1 MSSVKE
7 LAARFESRK
16 GSVTAERR
24 ETLVP
29 RPSNYKIDEID
40 DELTPILTPGGA
52 STEHAMDSLPQSLP
66 PRQAGPRPH
75 DDVEMR
81 PLTWASHS
89 LTGNIQES
97 HNKSIL
103 SGASEPDPLPTS
115 QPARFLPH
123 TKNESLAARS
133 TALDYSQPR
142 EDSTQFDIPSQSDC
156 ISRAKAGQPLNPGIG
171 KPGHSSENPARED
184 HETMPIA
191 KLFARDAAPLHLPE
205 LDDWLGKLPRFEFTY
220 PKATH
225 PDSAPKPFPPLDLLK
240 GEKLKDLIHNSRPTP
255 LWRDWNSIGSTLV
268 NLALSIM
275 GSSAISTFYSL
286 AGLYNAVQIFA
297 LILNTIVG
305 NSSGRWRTLFLGT
318 IPNVLA
324 LNFGGKLLQS
334 ITFLGILTIL
344 SGGLLF
350 WFYKLTGRW
359 SPDATPEGLL
369 SRDPARG
376 TRAVPFVSFILTVL
390 YLPLSTISVHAITW
404 SSDFWPLENP
414 YIKSETPDPQPLGP
428 SSEFHDPLDFCWTT
442 TMRKDE
448 INYAPV
454 AVVLG
459 ILTLMFMTFWFPIR
473 LGKTIRMSLPVVEPY
488 DALGQRRSEEEMEHE
503 YQRLLERDKSP
514 FSFLYNEYRRKWGSF
529 KALYLGGKLTA
540 LLIVAFIS
548 PDSCLTLKMAKS
560 YVSRHTLGIARQSV
574 LLAAMVVFLLV
585 QSLAT
590 PFIDPV
596 SNASEWTSRMN
607 FVLTSLLGLLVALD
621 IPGQAFWNGW
631 ALYGVYIITYGLTVY
646 FTVINWNWMH
656 RIIKRL
662 RRRIDFSIDIFS
674 PRLNISPDSSHLK
687 QRIWQESWTTLLLA
701 TPQCRMPTSQKL
713 RFAEGTEADADTP
726 VPPYLLD
733 FVNSPAE
740 RHIENLKI
748 LREIGGSAYEQA
760 ANEGKTHSEQIANLS
775 HKILQHM
782 VGPDAFWFPT
792 GSSGET
798 CLNAAD
804 YFGNAWCIPFP
815 LTVIIRYDSS
825 GKTIPI
831 TNLNDIEDFVHQ
843 NESRVVEKQRELRIA
858 LRCLD
863 SMMVQWPYTHT
874 ELVGNRFRWIGGRRY
889 HACQTTDYHE
899 ARFRIRRQ
907 GSLEWNNVNL
917 ASGFDVSLQYSKK
930 LNLDGSLIGLNI
942 SFELTPQLARFL
954 LLNKTIL
961 ESRMSAYL
969 NALRDYRT
977 HALIEVESKIEAL
990 SYGFITSLYAS
1001 PMDPV
1006 SIASSLARNERN
1018 LRVRD
1023 LAVGYE
1029 HAFQTMYERM
1039 HYVTRAPVEAWW
1051 FLFWD
1056 DFWRRNKSTLKPLK
1070 VHFLDFDPH
1079 YPTSIAYRPVPR
1091 PVLERFLQQRGLWS
1105 PSSNWYGNWWWLHT
1119 GFINKIYFHLN
1130 WIVFA
1135 GSSKAIHVHIGEY
1148 SSSDLREV
1156 DARSRIPSSVIPEED
1171 FIRATTSSGIKAG
1184 TTHSDSIMRARRAYR
1199 WETLVGD
1206 KSTQPFLSRGMN
1218 ALRDHRWHFWH
1229 EEKRQYEE
1237 YWVSW
1242 RGRLAQWFG
1251 LSPVANIYWHTGALS
1266 VDISLNRVPPEPK
1279 YVRAGQI
1286 QH

>member
-1 MSSVKE
+1 MASEKE

-16 GSVTAERR
+16 GSVTIERR
-24 ETLVP
+24 ESSVP
-29 RPSNYKIDEID
+29 RPSNYKIDEMSN
-40 DELTPILTPGGA
+40 ELTSILTSGGA
-52 STEHAMDSLPQSLP
+52 SVEHIMHPLPRSSP
-66 PRQAGPRPH
+66 PRQAGPSPH

-81 PLTWASHS
+81 PLTRASNS
-89 LTGNIQES
+89 LTGKTQEF
-97 HNKSIL
+97 HNKCTL
-103 SGASEPDPLPTS
+103 SGALEPNPLPPS
-115 QPARFLPH
+115 QPARFLRH
-123 TKNESLAARS
+123 MENESLTAKS
-133 TALDYSQPR
+133 TTLDSSQSGG
-142 EDSTQFDIPSQSDC
+142 DSTQFDAPSKADN

-171 KPGHSSENPARED
+171 KPGRSSENLAHDRSPND
-184 HETMPIA
+184 HETIPIA
-191 KLFARDAAPLHLPE
+191 KLFARNAAPLHLPE

-225 PDSAPKPFPPLDLLK
+225 ADSAPKPFPPLDLLK
-240 GEKLKDLIHNSRPTP
+240 GERLKDLIHNSPPTP
-255 LWRDWNSIGSTLV
+255 LWRDWNSVGSTLV

-275 GSSAISTFYSL
+275 GSSVISTFYSL

-334 ITFLGILTIL
+334 ITFLGVLTIV

-376 TRAVPFVSFILTVL
+376 TRAIPFVSFILTVL
-390 YLPLSTISVHAITW
+390 YLPLSTLSIHAITW
-404 SSDFWPLENP
+404 SSDFWPVENP
-414 YIKSETPDPQPLGP
+414 YIKSETPDLQPLGP

-459 ILTLMFMTFWFPIR
+459 ILTLIFMTIWFPIR
-473 LGKTIRMSLPVVEPY
+473 LGKTIRRSLPVVEPY
-488 DALGQRRSEEEMEHE
+488 DALGQRRSEEEVEHE
-503 YQRLLERDKSP
+503 YQRLLERDRSP
-514 FSFLYNEYRRKWGSF
+514 FGFLYNEYRRKWGSF

-540 LLIVAFIS
+540 LLIVAIVS
-548 PDSCLTLKMAKS
+548 PDSCLTLKVAKH
-560 YVSRHTLGIARQSV
+560 YVSRHTLGITRQSV
-574 LLAAMVVFLLV
+574 LLAVMVAFLLV

-590 PFIDPV
+590 PFVDPV

-631 ALYGVYIITYGLTVY
+631 GLYIVYIITYGLTVY
-646 FTVINWNWMH
+646 FTVINWNWMY
-656 RIIKRL
+656 RVIKRL

-674 PRLNISPDSSHLK
+674 PRLDISPESKHLK
-687 QRIWQESWTTLLLA
+687 QRIWQESWTALLLA
-701 TPQCRMPTSQKL
+701 APQCRMPAFQKL
-713 RFAEGTEADADTP
+713 VFAEGSESTADIP

-733 FVNSPAE
+733 FSNSPAE

-748 LREIGGSAYEQA
+748 LREIGG
-760 ANEGKTHSEQIANLS
+760 K
-775 HKILQHM
+775 
-782 VGPDAFWFPT
+782 PW
-792 GSSGET
+792 ET

-825 GKTIPI
+825 GETIAI

-843 NESRVVEKQRELRIA
+843 NESWVVEKQRELRIA

-863 SMMVQWPYTHT
+863 NMVVQWPYTHT
-874 ELVGNRFRWIGGRRY
+874 ELVGDRFRWIGRRRY
-889 HACQTTDYHE
+889 HAYQATDYHE
-899 ARFRIRRQ
+899 ARFFIRQQ

-930 LNLDGSLIGLNI
+930 LILDGSLIGLHV
-942 SFELTPQLARFL
+942 SLELTPQLARFL
-954 LLNKTIL
+954 LLNKASL
-961 ESRMSAYL
+961 ESRMSPYL

-1001 PMDPV
+1001 QMN
-1006 SIASSLARNERN
+1006 SISVASLLARNERN

-1029 HAFQTMYERM
+1029 HAFKTMDERM
-1039 HYVTRAPVEAWW
+1039 VYVSRGSVEAWW

-1056 DFWRRNKSTLKPLK
+1056 DFWRRNRSTMKPLK
-1070 VHFLDFDPH
+1070 VYFLDFDPH
-1079 YPTSIAYRPVPR
+1079 YPTSIAYRPLPR
-1091 PVLERFLQQRGLWS
+1091 PILEGFLQQRGLWS
-1105 PSSNWYGNWWWLHT
+1105 SSAGWYGNWWWLHT
-1119 GFINKIYFHLN
+1119 GFINKIYFHVN
-1130 WIVFA
+1130 WVVFS

-1148 SSSDLREV
+1148 SSFDLREV
-1156 DARSRIPSSVIPEED
+1156 DSRSRIPFSVMPEED
-1171 FIRATTSSGIKAG
+1171 CIAITTSSGLKAG
-1184 TTHSDSIMRARRAYR
+1184 TAYSDSIMRARRAYR
-1199 WETLVGD
+1199 WETLVWD
-1206 KSTQPFLSRGMN
+1206 ESTKPFLSRGIN
-1218 ALRDHRWHFWH
+1218 VLRDHRWHFWH

-1237 YWVSW
+1237 YRLSL
-1242 RGRLAQWFG
+1242 RGRLAQWLG
-1251 LSPVANIYWHTGALS
+1251 LSPVANIHWHTGGLS
-1266 VDISLNRVPPEPK
+1266 VDVSLNKIAPEPR
-1279 YVRAGQI
+1279 YIRAGRV
-1286 QH
+1286 